1 MKKQIV
7 LGKVSF
13 TKDDLLVVIDL
24 LCAVIVIAVIT
35 ASWFL

>member
-13 TKDDLLVVIDL
+13 TKDDLLLVIDL
-24 LCAVIVIAVIT
+24 LCAVTVIAVIT
-35 ASWFL
+35 ASLFL

>member
-24 LCAVIVIAVIT
+24 LCVVTVIAVIT
-35 ASWFL
+35 ASLFL

>member
-24 LCAVIVIAVIT
+24 LYTVIVIAVIT
-35 ASWFL
+35 ASLFL

>member
-13 TKDDLLVVIDL
+13 TKDDLLLMIDL
-24 LCAVIVIAVIT
+24 LYAITVIAVIT

>member
-1 MKKQIV
+1 MKKQII

-24 LCAVIVIAVIT
+24 LYTVIVIAVIT
-35 ASWFL
+35 ASLFL